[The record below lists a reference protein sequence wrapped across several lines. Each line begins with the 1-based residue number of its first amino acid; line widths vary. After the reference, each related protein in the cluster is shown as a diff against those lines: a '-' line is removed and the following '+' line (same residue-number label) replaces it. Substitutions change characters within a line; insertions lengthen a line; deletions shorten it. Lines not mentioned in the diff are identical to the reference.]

1 MQTAGTCMSYI
12 GRHLG
17 KYNSK
22 GRIRAEE
29 SESTYDDSPKRFLA
43 YTSIKSNDT
52 LPQMML
58 YYIFFFCTLL
68 LCTFKFIN
76 IDLF

>member
-43 YTSIKSNDT
+43 
-52 LPQMML
+52 
-58 YYIFFFCTLL
+58 
-68 LCTFKFIN
+68 
-76 IDLF
+76 

>member
-1 MQTAGTCMSYI
+1 VQTAETCMLHI
-12 GRHLG
+12 ERHLG

-52 LPQMML
+52 LPQIML
-58 YYIFFFCTLL
+58 YGFFFFFAPFYYAHLS
-68 LCTFKFIN
+68 I
-76 IDLF
+76 